1 MSTPDYDTDSVK
13 HLIRRKSWLTP
24 IEKIQRKA
32 ERDFSK
38 DRRNERFKYF
48 TFCAKNAL
56 DVFMLEKEGLL
67 YRDPETKRLVN
78 VFFCE
83 EKDEDFVIIEKL
95 IGSSE
100 TVQGFYGNFTDLI
113 SKDFDDVESI
123 NIEEGDS
130 LFDEDE
136 DEETRRLR
144 RLKTSQEDLY
154 NSFPFDV
161 INFDVYGNFFPEGDN
176 RYSEQIKVLSKLFDL
191 QKNNKGYLI
200 NEFLLILTIYT
211 PVQDGQINQDVITL
225 FHQYLHSNFA
235 HQQIKDSF
243 VESYKVESP
252 ENLNYHVKF
261 TLGFLKSFLLREAY
275 SKGWETELVNLYC
288 YDRSFKNGEPYKM
301 SSFVVKFSRNNNLD
315 EIYDFKGAI
324 PEVIEE
330 KYINEVLKFISQ
342 FPQDIDANKISKQ
355 IIEDLKSV
363 VEFREEYLRSINN

>member
-1 MSTPDYDTDSVK
+1 MSSPDYDTDSVK

-83 EKDEDFVIIEKL
+83 ENDEDFVVIEKL

-100 TVQGFYGNFTDLI
+100 TVQGFYGNFNDLI
-113 SKDFDDVESI
+113 SRDFSEVESI
-123 NIEEGDS
+123 NIEEGES

-136 DEETRRLR
+136 EEETRRLR
-144 RLKTSQEDLY
+144 RLKQSQEDLL

-161 INFDVYGNFFPEGDN
+161 INFDIYGNFFPEGDN
-176 RYSEQIKVLSKLFDL
+176 RYSEQIKVLSKLFEL
-191 QKNNKGYLI
+191 QKNNKGYQI

-235 HQQIKDSF
+235 YQQIIK
-243 VESYKVESP
+243 
-252 ENLNYHVKF
+252 
-261 TLGFLKSFLLREAY
+261 
-275 SKGWETELVNLYC
+275 
-288 YDRSFKNGEPYKM
+288 
-301 SSFVVKFSRNNNLD
+301 
-315 EIYDFKGAI
+315 
-324 PEVIEE
+324 
-330 KYINEVLKFISQ
+330 
-342 FPQDIDANKISKQ
+342 
-355 IIEDLKSV
+355 DLKSV